1 MRRHARPGPAHRRR
15 HLRCPGRG
23 DRLDDR
29 AFSLFV
35 RPVAETFDASILQA
49 SAGIS
54 LITLTLAACGVPVGT
69 WLDRGARVG

>member
-1 MRRHARPGPAHRRR
+1 MH
-15 HLRCPGRG
+15 GRDQRIVAATFAAQAAAIG
-23 DRLDDR
+23 STIG